1 MVLTV
6 KNTEIRYTKSD
17 LKIREFIENSTEEFL
32 FMSIGQLAQRLQV
45 SEATISRFARH
56 IGYRDFK
63 DMKNAVIQEESRS
76 GGRQKTGGD
85 ADEKP
90 GI

>member
-45 SEATISRFARH
+45 SEATIYEKR
-56 IGYRDFK
+56 GDP
-63 DMKNAVIQEESRS
+63 EESRS